1 MDALSG
7 IKSMSLSVERSHYMQ
22 DSVVLAREL
31 GIPVEE
37 VCGSMLEFSEN
48 NMQIVAASIVRPFVL
63 NFGRYFRFEVSRTRW
78 PTIGE
83 VGSLLGV
90 NFNGYL
96 HPDILKKLSSDY
108 RLRKVACEIESWA
121 QDMLSRVGTLK
132 ESDRLKNKAEILE
145 GYRVYLQV
153 YIYKDTPLMMREIV
167 NLRKELADL
176 KVQQCEEEPR

>member
-1 MDALSG
+1 MDALSE

-31 GIPVEE
+31 GLPIEE
-37 VCGSMLEFSEN
+37 VCESMLGFSEN
-48 NMQIVAASIVRPFVL
+48 NVQIVATSIVRPFVL
-63 NFGRYFRFEVSRTRW
+63 NFGRYFRFEVSRARW

-83 VGSLLGV
+83 VGSVLGV

-96 HPDILKKLSSDY
+96 HPNTLKKLSSDY

-121 QDMLSRVGTLK
+121 QDMMSRVGTLK
-132 ESDRLKNKAEILE
+132 ESDRLKDKAEILE

-153 YIYKDTPLMMREIV
+153 FVYKDPQLMIREIA

-176 KVQQCEEEPR
+176 KVQQCEEASK